1 MHLIAQ
7 CRTAVSVSSLTP
19 LQQHGFCFIPFQI
32 LGILA
37 KKFKVDW
44 WEGGRRKQVDSGWY
58 GNLVCNLKAIYTV
71 LGMHNRDMCIPIK
84 MLSTRAK
91 MLFIDYVQH
100 FGGFHIKA
108 LREGV
113 FGVKHS
119 VLSISWAA
127 LFIQVTLKS
136 PPIET
141 YLARPCRF
149 SVSPRSTGNHSPS
162 LGTEVAHHDVLS
174 RSAPWKMLDHQVTIS
189 GENFSVLIILIYF
202 ISFFCTTSCV
212 CLPEAVYLCFYF
224 VASGRP
230 HGAILRKRSVHEFKL
245 CGRQVVECL
254 SSCWITEELL
264 MSKQHQS
271 WNIRAHAGLFS
282 LKMGFKIIRGDISL
296 TFMR

>member
-1 MHLIAQ
+1 MHI
-7 CRTAVSVSSLTP
+7 T
-19 LQQHGFCFIPFQI
+19 
-32 LGILA
+32 
-37 KKFKVDW
+37 
-44 WEGGRRKQVDSGWY
+44 
-58 GNLVCNLKAIYTV
+58 
-71 LGMHNRDMCIPIK
+71 DMCIPIK

-100 FGGFHIKA
+100 FGGFHIKT

-162 LGTEVAHHDVLS
+162 LGTDVAHHDVLS

-189 GENFSVLIILIYF
+189 GENFSVLIILFYF
-202 ISFFCTTSCV
+202 ISFNFFFFLHYLLCLLAWSLSICASILSRLVAHMELYWAFMNLNCV
-212 CLPEAVYLCFYF
+212 ADRLLT
-224 VASGRP
+224 
-230 HGAILRKRSVHEFKL
+230 
-245 CGRQVVECL
+245 VVE
-254 SSCWITEELL
+254 
-264 MSKQHQS
+264 
-271 WNIRAHAGLFS
+271 
-282 LKMGFKIIRGDISL
+282 
-296 TFMR
+296 